1 MFSNEQLI
9 GPDFDEVAY
18 LRYALRAANHS
29 AEHARLE
36 SCIAEVKRDI
46 QSALAEHADS
56 LIDQARCTYKTQR
69 EVTAVRQS
77 TDSLQKASGRLRI
90 MIEEPYM
97 QLQSRVKELEAT
109 QEVIQL
115 LQSTLRFLSL
125 TARLQEQLATTS
137 SVDIVRSS
145 YTLKELEEVLQD
157 GAIRSLQVVEAQL
170 PAVERHATTIRSK
183 AHELLAMTEL
193 TAPPSGNGGTGSAA
207 AVTPATASTSR
218 LALQVSTGLQCA
230 HVLRM
235 LSRTVQS
242 FMTERRREVLRTI
255 MRELDAQAIE
265 EHISSEYD
273 RLSRSSLS
281 GHSGAMSEQTVTA
294 HAVLQHIQKTLF
306 IAVQHTRCVI
316 LLWRVLLQRRDTQT
330 QELYLFSI
338 DSPVQLLVE
347 YWSTITEKLRERLNS
362 LQKRHAIRL
371 ALASA
376 YPRYHHLVAS
386 FLSRTDVASVAEGPL
401 STGAPGGAA
410 TDSLGSAVTGAAGTA
425 AALLSIH
432 VTQCGMGDYL
442 DLIDTVDAAVRRG
455 VAGNGGEGTPFKTPD
470 KSPSAHIGTATP
482 PRTDT
487 QDMRHTWLAQV
498 TDEARG
504 AFRTHVLDRHREV
517 IGGVFLRL
525 SAAVPPS
532 AAAAGQTATVAPVRM
547 QGGRRPSIPPQA
559 NTLDMAVYTRLVTQ
573 EVQMFRQD
581 PHTLDVLLDCVFST
595 LRQVRAKLTE
605 AIKRYPLPPL
615 PAVTAAPTLTQVMHL
630 SIANGC
636 TTLAYDCAAVLAM
649 VPHPSAS
656 QTAGGGAGAGG
667 AAAASNA
674 TSGAHRHAHQDPY
687 ALVLE
692 QLGTKRMELQQLIDT
707 FHNMSE
713 RSTKPFADSAASVLL
728 PTLTQAVDNVL
739 RNELAL
745 SSAAAATAASEG
757 RAQANPAMPLG
768 GSGGGDSRTA
778 LVQLQ
783 SQCRQFTDRF
793 FFLVDA
799 RTSGWMEACQ
809 HVTNTMLARLLIR
822 LATTPPPATLRGTPL
837 ATAPA
842 YAQTLQV
849 MVPPLLQ
856 FVQMVQSAGTG
867 GRITSLLRGCVRQVE
882 LFYETCGGLGGSG
895 SGDGASAAAALRAAV
910 MERLRPPIP
919 LFFAKLLVLQYGLF
933 TTPASAPSENSQ
945 GAVGP
950 SALAGALQLSEQGLL
965 ECLEGVLLTES
976 SARVAATS
984 SNMEGGGTP
993 AAGATGADRKGEVLS
1008 ALDAL
1013 FLEVVAAAP
1022 SESAACLQELWASV
1036 QEK

>member
-9 GPDFDEVAY
+9 SPDFDEVAY

-29 AEHARLE
+29 AEHERLE

-46 QSALAEHADS
+46 QSMLAEHADS

-109 QEVIQL
+109 QEVMQL

-125 TARLQEQLATTS
+125 TARLQEQLTTTS

-157 GAIRSLQVVEAQL
+157 GSVRSLQVVEAQL

-193 TAPPSGNGGTGSAA
+193 TAPPSGNGGAGDAA
-207 AVTPATASTSR
+207 ASTSR
-218 LALQVSTGLQCA
+218 LAIQVSTGLQCA
-230 HVLRM
+230 YVLRM

-265 EHISSEYD
+265 DHISSEYD

-281 GHSGAMSEQTVTA
+281 GHSGAVSEQAVTA
-294 HAVLQHIQKTLF
+294 HVVLQHIQKTLF

-316 LLWRVLLQRRDTQT
+316 LLWRLLLQRRDTQT

-362 LQKRHAIRL
+362 LQKRHTIRL
-371 ALASA
+371 ALGSA

-386 FLSRTDVASVAEGPL
+386 FLSRTDVAGVAEGLL
-401 STGAPGGAA
+401 STGAPGGAVA
-410 TDSLGSAVTGAAGTA
+410 DSLGSTVTGGAGTA

-442 DLIDTVDAAVRRG
+442 DLINAVDAAVRRG
-455 VAGNGGEGTPFKTPD
+455 VAGNEGEGTPFKTPD
-470 KSPSAHIGTATP
+470 KPPSSAHIGTATP

-517 IGGVFLRL
+517 ISGVFSRL
-525 SAAVPPS
+525 SAVVPPS
-532 AAAAGQTATVAPVRM
+532 AAAAGQTSAVAPVRM
-547 QGGRRPSIPPQA
+547 QGSRRPSIPPQA

-605 AIKRYPLPPL
+605 AIKKYPLPPL

-630 SIANGC
+630 CIANSC

-656 QTAGGGAGAGG
+656 QTASGAGAGG
-667 AAAASNA
+667 ATAASNA
-674 TSGAHRHAHQDPY
+674 ASGAHRHAHQDPY

-739 RNELAL
+739 RNELTL

-757 RAQANPAMPLG
+757 RVGANPAMPLG

-778 LVQLQ
+778 LLQLQ

-809 HVTNTMLARLLIR
+809 HVMNTMLARLLIR
-822 LATTPPPATLRGTPL
+822 LATTPPPPILRGTPL

-842 YAQTLQV
+842 YAHTLQV
-849 MVPPLLQ
+849 MMPPLLQ
-856 FVQMVQSAGTG
+856 FVQMVQSVGTV

-882 LFYETCGGLGGSG
+882 LFYETCGGLGGAG
-895 SGDGASAAAALRAAV
+895 SGDGASAAAALRTAV

-919 LFFAKLLVLQYGLF
+919 FFFAKLLVLQYGLF
-933 TTPASAPSENSQ
+933 TTAVSAPSEDSQ
-945 GAVGP
+945 GAAGP
-950 SALAGALQLSEQGLL
+950 SALAGALRLSEQGLL
-965 ECLEGVLLTES
+965 ECLEGVLLKES
-976 SARVAATS
+976 SARATAAS
-984 SNMEGGGTP
+984 SNLEGGGAP
-993 AAGATGADRKGEVLS
+993 AAGATGADHKGEVLS
-1008 ALDAL
+1008 AVDGL
-1013 FLEVVAAAP
+1013 FLEVVAVAP